1 MNNKSLWKKYFP
13 QLVKQPDEA
22 IEKLI
27 EQAQVVSLPAGQMV
41 FHAGSACEK
50 YLLVLEGKVRT
61 QLVTEQ
67 GREVVLYYV
76 SSGQSCVLTT
86 SCLLSHQP
94 YPFEGIT
101 DGEVKA
107 LSIDKTA
114 FEYAL
119 EHSSLFRKF
128 VFDGFSQRLAEV
140 IARMQQVAFGSI
152 DRRLAEVLV
161 RSGPVSS
168 ITHQALA
175 TEVGSAREVVSRHL
189 KRFEDKGWVKL
200 GRGVIEV
207 RDQASLVKLMS

>member
-1 MNNKSLWKKYFP
+1 MNNKLLWQKYFP

-27 EQAQVVSLPAGQMV
+27 KQAQVVSLPSGQMV
-41 FHAGSACEK
+41 FHAGSACEN

-76 SSGQSCVLTT
+76 RSGQSCVLTT

-107 LSIDKTA
+107 LAIDKTA

-128 VFDGFSQRLAEV
+128 VFDGFSQRLADV
-140 IARMQQVAFGSI
+140 IARMEQVAFGSI

-161 RSGPVSS
+161 RSDTVSS

-189 KRFEDKGWVKL
+189 KRFEEKGWVKL

-207 RDQASLVKLMS
+207 RDQASLMKLMS